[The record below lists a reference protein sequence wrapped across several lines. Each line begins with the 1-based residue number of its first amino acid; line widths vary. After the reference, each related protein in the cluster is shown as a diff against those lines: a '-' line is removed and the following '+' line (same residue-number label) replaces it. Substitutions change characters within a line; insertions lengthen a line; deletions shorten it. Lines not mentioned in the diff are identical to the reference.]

1 MVNSKMHK
9 SRYTKLSLALL
20 LASMLSGCAM
30 DDAMLESSYQQP
42 YGGSDRHPLTVVKAP
57 ITMEVSSAQGTLQPP
72 QIDAVNSFVHQALQ
86 AGVTPITVAQ
96 PSGGGGS
103 ARVAS
108 EIASLMVQQGVP
120 RSSVHFANYK
130 GGASSPVRLSYV
142 SAYGQSLKCGQWPDD
157 ATDTEENMLT
167 ENHGCAVQANIAAMV
182 ADPETLTVPI
192 ATTPVAA
199 EPRVAAIAKW
209 ANGTATS
216 GSSSGST
223 NSTANAPSPTP

>member
-1 MVNSKMHK
+1 MVSLKMYK
-9 SRYTKLSLALL
+9 SRYAKLSLVLL
-20 LASMLSGCAM
+20 MASMLSGCKTLDAALE
-30 DDAMLESSYQQP
+30 DDYRQP

-57 ITMEVSSAQGTLQPP
+57 ITMEVSSAQGTLQPR

-120 RSSVHFANYK
+120 RSYVRFANYK

-142 SAYGQSLKCGQWPDD
+142 SAYGQSLNCGKWPDD

-167 ENHGCAVQANIAAMV
+167 ANHGCAVQANIAAMV
-182 ADPETLTVPI
+182 ANPETLTVPT
-192 ATTPVAA
+192 ASTPVVAQ
-199 EPRVAAIAKW
+199 PRVAALTNW
-209 ANGTATS
+209 AQGTATS

>member
-1 MVNSKMHK
+1 MVNSRMYKT
-9 SRYTKLSLALL
+9 RCAKLSLALL
-20 LASMLSGCAM
+20 VASTLSGCAM
-30 DDAMLESSYQQP
+30 DDAALESNYQQP

-57 ITMEVSSAQGTLQPP
+57 ITMEVSSAHGTLTPP
-72 QIDAVNSFVHQALQ
+72 QISAVNSFVHQAIQ

-120 RSSVHFANYK
+120 RSYVHFARYK
-130 GGASSPVRLSYV
+130 GSASSPVRLSYV

-167 ENHGCAVQANIAAMV
+167 PNHGCAVQANIAAMV
-182 ADPETLTVPI
+182 ANPETLNVPA
-192 ATTPVAA
+192 ATTPISAEPQVAA
-199 EPRVAAIAKW
+199 LAAYAKG
-209 ANGTATS
+209 AAAS
-216 GSSSGST
+216 GSASGST
-223 NSTANAPSPTP
+223 STASAPSP